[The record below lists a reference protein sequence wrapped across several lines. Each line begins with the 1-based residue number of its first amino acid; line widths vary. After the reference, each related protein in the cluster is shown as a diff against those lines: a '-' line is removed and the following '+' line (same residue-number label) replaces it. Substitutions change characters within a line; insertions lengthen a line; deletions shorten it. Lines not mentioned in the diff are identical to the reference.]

1 MELRQTFDWAGRLA
15 FSVFLGLPCSGPS
28 VAQTTDL
35 SSIAVPTESSANA
48 MRKHVLDLRA
58 NAERLDGEASRIFG
72 GRPSQEGAWPA
83 QVSLHDPQV
92 INQSDDGM
100 FQSQFCGGSIIA
112 RQWVLTAAHC
122 VVDESNRAIA
132 PNDVV
137 VRSSSVDLLKG
148 DLHAVS
154 QVIVHEDYNPFGFD
168 NDIALLQL
176 RQPITQSSGPV
187 GAISVAGQGQPLPN
201 GPAVVLGWG
210 MMEEGEFPVELM
222 ETDIDIVSN
231 NTCNQGMAE
240 QSRRELGG
248 FLIGM
253 GQANGIPQDKLE
265 EAFAIL
271 SNNIGDILTSNMIC
285 AGIPSGARTSC
296 NGDSGGP
303 LLVQEPSGQ
312 WLQVG
317 IVSWGREPANTET
330 RCAHE
335 NLYSVYTRL
344 SNYFEWIARHVQ
356 G

>member
-1 MELRQTFDWAGRLA
+1 MTLKQTLVRAVML
-15 FSVFLGLPCSGPS
+15 SLSLLLGIMIAQAL

-35 SSIAVPTESSANA
+35 SAIAVPTDSSANA

-58 NAERLDGEASRIFG
+58 RAERVDGEASRIFG
-72 GRPSQEGAWPA
+72 GRPAQEGAWPA
-83 QVSLHDPQV
+83 QVSLHDPQK

-112 RQWVLTAAHC
+112 RQWILTAAHC
-122 VVDESNRAIA
+122 VVDEDNRAIA
-132 PNDVV
+132 PDNVL
-137 VRSSSVDLLKG
+137 VRSSSVVLFKG

-154 QVIVHEDYNPFGFD
+154 RVIVHESYDPFGFD

-176 RQPITQSSGPV
+176 RQPIRQASGPV
-187 GAISVAGQGQPLPN
+187 GAIPVAGQNQPLPN
-201 GPAVVLGWG
+201 GPAVVIGWG
-210 MMEEGEFPVELM
+210 MMEEEKFPETLM
-222 ETDIDIVSN
+222 ETDIDVVPNS
-231 NTCNQGMAE
+231 TCNKGMAE

-248 FLIGM
+248 FLLGM

-265 EAFAIL
+265 EAYAIL
-271 SNNIGDILTSNMIC
+271 SNNIGDILTDNMIC

-303 LLVQEPSGQ
+303 LMVRQSNGQ

-317 IVSWGREPANTET
+317 IVSWGREPANAET

-344 SNYFEWIARHVQ
+344 SSYFDWIAFHVR